1 MCGRKTLFKSSMIA
15 ALITVAAASSCATT
29 EEQEQPRVGGEHM
42 HYRPAIVNM
51 ADVMQVKLI
60 HTQAIVEGLALGDM
74 RQVAVNAESLH
85 GLSSRAS
92 WMVHDT
98 VTYIAMSEKLRE
110 TVSNLQIQSQAGN
123 ADAAMVAYLDMTH
136 SCLDC
141 HTYLREERRF
151 MDAPGRRT
159 MILEQLDVQAMQ
171 TW

>member
-1 MCGRKTLFKSSMIA
+1 MRGRKTWFTTSMVA
-15 ALITVAAASSCATT
+15 ALIAVAAASSCATT

-98 VTYIAMSEKLRE
+98 VTYVAMSETFRE
-110 TVSNLQIQSQAGN
+110 TVSNLQTQAQAGD
-123 ADAAMVAYLDMTH
+123 ADAAMAAYLDMTR

-151 MDAPGRRT
+151 KDAPGRRS
-159 MILEQLDVQAMQ
+159 MILDQLVVQAGRV
-171 TW
+171 W